1 MFKRR
6 CISVF
11 ILILCMLFAGCSSKP
26 ALNETTTANSS
37 SIGVSSLSKATEAS
51 VSDYT
56 YKNSVS
62 NDTYKNDDIKFKENI
77 VLGKKSEG
85 KPDVGKVA
93 YLTFDDGPSKT
104 NTAAVL
110 DILKKYNIKA
120 TFFIVGQLAQEGPE
134 LVRRESEEGHFI
146 CNHSFSHDYKV
157 LYSSPKNFMAEI
169 KKCDNILSS
178 VLGDKYTSKVVRFP
192 GGYFSKKLD
201 PYAELLGKE
210 GYKYINW
217 DTENNDG
224 TANNIPVEKLVG
236 YLKTQFDQNEEIG
249 HKKKVVILMHDG
261 YRKETTVKALPQII
275 DYLISK
281 NFSFDTLE
289 KLSNETKSTNIL
301 PKFEYAP

>member
-1 MFKRR
+1 MIKRR
-6 CISVF
+6 CIIVF
-11 ILILCMLFAGCSSKP
+11 VLILCILFAGCSSKP
-26 ALNETTTANSS
+26 ALNEINSPS
-37 SIGVSSLSKATEAS
+37 TGVSSVSKYTDSS

-62 NDTYKNDDIKFKENI
+62 NVTYNDGIKYKENI
-77 VLGKKSEG
+77 VLGKKSDG
-85 KPDVGKVA
+85 KLDLGKVA

-110 DILKKYNIKA
+110 NILKKYNIKA
-120 TFFIVGQLAQEGPE
+120 TFFVIGQLAQEDPE
-134 LVRRESEEGHFI
+134 LVRRESEDGHFI
-146 CNHSFSHDYKV
+146 CNHSFSHDYKA
-157 LYSSPKNFMAEI
+157 LYSSPQNFMAEI

-281 NFSFDTLE
+281 KFSFDTLE

-301 PKFEYAP
+301 PKFEYTP

>member
-1 MFKRR
+1 MIKRR
-6 CISVF
+6 CIIVF
-11 ILILCMLFAGCSSKP
+11 VLILCILFAGCSSKP
-26 ALNETTTANSS
+26 ALIETNSS
-37 SIGVSSLSKATEAS
+37 STGVSSVSKDIEAS

-62 NDTYKNDDIKFKENI
+62 NVTYNDDIKYKENI
-77 VLGKKSEG
+77 VLSKKSDG
-85 KPDVGKVA
+85 KPDSGKVA

-110 DILKKYNIKA
+110 NILKKYNIKA

-157 LYSSPKNFMAEI
+157 LYSSPQNFMTEI

-224 TANNIPVEKLVG
+224 TANDIPVEKLVG

-275 DYLISK
+275 EYLISK
-281 NFSFDTLE
+281 KFSFDTLE

-301 PKFEYAP
+301 PKFEYTP